1 MKKLARTHAVKSL
14 LKLVKCSENGTTV
27 ARAAVTG
34 GSPKRICRR
43 VWRAGSMPEKLT
55 NKCPKISNEY
65 MFKGMNRHEDHLRN
79 QRRDVSKV
87 REFNKIYTP
96 PS

>member
-1 MKKLARTHAVKSL
+1 
-14 LKLVKCSENGTTV
+14 
-27 ARAAVTG
+27 
-34 GSPKRICRR
+34 
-43 VWRAGSMPEKLT
+43 MPEKLT

-65 MFKGMNRHEDHLRN
+65 MFKGMSRHEGHLRN

-87 REFNKIYTP
+87 REFTEIYTP